1 MLGVASPDF
10 CSPSPNWSP
19 AGELDGK
26 GTASVQPRNQ
36 QGNAGAQLRVRLWKI
51 FRDSQDSVYRPAR
64 RENSEPDLKGH
75 FRDAGAIRKT

>member
-1 MLGVASPDF
+1 VLGVASRDF
-10 CSPSPNWSP
+10 YSPSPNWSP

-64 RENSEPDLKGH
+64 HENSEPDLKGH
-75 FRDAGAIRKT
+75 FRNAGAIRKT